1 MHYYLSDYTGT
12 GRPVV
17 DPFRVRGQ
25 DQPGAASIDLRPDGS
40 QVDGRAWLALP
51 VRQDPRNA
59 EYLGESLTDPMPG
72 ATKTRLGNAMG
83 VTFAAPTLDVA
94 IAESLTQHARQDGT
108 RVKPLQPSKGVL
120 EIYLGGRIWAEPTR
134 ASLDWL
140 DVMAASIGLG
150 HGPRGRWSR
159 REWLIASALA
169 LSALS
174 LDAPVEAAVLTD
186 TFTGS
191 DSAALAG
198 DLTWTEVTGTSLER
212 VSNEAKVVAEDNDGH
227 ARAEHD
233 LPSIDHR
240 CQVTVVEASIP
251 IGPGVSAGGVLLRFA
266 SAADTAYL
274 WQVIVNGGG
283 SDHDWSKFVAGA
295 ETQLAQDTTDA
306 ANGELLLGSVEG
318 STLRGHKNGGL
329 VLTTTDTGIAG
340 GTRVGIRGVRTEP
353 GAVFRLDN
361 LVASGGL
368 RRLLPLGVG
377 R

>member
-1 MHYYLSDYTGT
+1 
-12 GRPVV
+12 V
-17 DPFRVRGQ
+17 DPYRVLGQ

-40 QVDGRAWLALP
+40 QLAGKAWLALP
-51 VRQDPRNA
+51 VRQDPAGA
-59 EYLGESLTDPMPG
+59 EYLGDSLTAPMPR
-72 ATKTRLGNAMG
+72 ATQTRLENALG
-83 VTFAAPTLDVA
+83 VTMRAATLDA
-94 IAESLTQHARQDGT
+94 MIAESLTEHARTDGT
-108 RVKPLQPSKGVL
+108 RVKPLQPAAGMY
-120 EIYLGGRIWAEPTR
+120 EIHLGGRIWAAPTK
-134 ASLDWL
+134 ASLERVDGW
-140 DVMAASIGLG
+140 AAAIGLG
-150 HGPRGRWSR
+150 PLARWKATR
-159 REWLIASALA
+159 REWLIATTLALA
-169 LSALS
+169 TAALEPTADAASLS
-174 LDAPVEAAVLTD
+174 D

-191 DSAALAG
+191 DSATLAG
-198 DLTWTEVTGTSLER
+198 DLTWTEVTGTSWER

-266 SAADTAYL
+266 SGADTNYL

-295 ETQLAQDTTDA
+295 ETAIVQNTTDA
-306 ANGELLLGSVEG
+306 ANGQLLMGAIDG
-318 STLRGHKNGGL
+318 STLRGYKNGGL
-329 VLTTTDTGIAG
+329 VQTATDTGITG

-361 LVASGGL
+361 LFASGGL